1 MKRTC
6 LSILLVALLP
16 VCFLSC
22 QEEEQASPNILIIL
36 VDDMGV
42 GDASFAGNPYLST
55 PTLDSLA
62 AHTVAFN
69 EFYVSSVCA
78 PTRASLL
85 TGRYHQRTGVQSVTN
100 GYEVLNPSE
109 ITLAERL
116 REQGYRNGIFGKWH
130 LGEYYPSIP
139 MGQGFDTFMGFRTG
153 HTNVYDN
160 PLLERNGEPYQTKG
174 YISDVL
180 TQEALNFMLE
190 SEEEP
195 FFCYLAH
202 NLPHTPLI
210 IADRYVQPFRQ
221 LGLDEKVARL
231 YGMMT
236 KLDESLQTLFHQM
249 REKGLL
255 DNTAILFLSD
265 NGPISGWKVP
275 QERMRYNAGLR
286 DQKFTTYEGGIRSH
300 ALWAFADN
308 WPHREVEKTF
318 GAHIDVLP
326 TLLDLI
332 GASIPD
338 EIDGISLLPV
348 LEGRGTQDDQMER
361 SFFQNFSHES
371 LRDPQQQ
378 PGGIMRSGP
387 WKMVNGQELYRLDQ
401 DRAEAQNLAGSHPE
415 KLADMRVEYASWW
428 AEVTQENLLQPRPI
442 PVGYA
447 EQNPV
452 EIACHPA
459 RAYGA
464 LKFTGWRGLEKE
476 RIGTHPTGVD
486 GDWVEGWASA
496 RDSLVWEVEAR
507 FGKYEI
513 GLMMAG
519 EGEGILNL
527 KLGDRMFSHEVKLS
541 EEEWTYMEIG
551 ELDQQETGV
560 VSVNLCMEKVEGNL
574 KVNHLVWE
582 KDLED

>member
-1 MKRTC
+1 MKRIC
-6 LSILLVALLP
+6 LRILLVALLP
-16 VCFLSC
+16 VSFLSC
-22 QEEEQASPNILIIL
+22 QEEKQASPNILIIL

-62 AHTVAFN
+62 AHSVAFN

-109 ITLAERL
+109 ITLAEQL
-116 REQGYRNGIFGKWH
+116 KDIGYRTGIFGKWH

-139 MGQGFDTFMGFRTG
+139 IGQGFNTFVGFRTG
-153 HTNVYDN
+153 HTNVYDD
-160 PLLERNGEPYQTKG
+160 PILEKDGAPYPTKG

-180 TQEALNFMLE
+180 TQEALGFMSE
-190 SEEEP
+190 SKGTP

-210 IADRYVQPFRQ
+210 IADRYVQPFRK

-236 KLDESLQTLFHQM
+236 KLDESLTTLFHQM

-255 DNTAILFLSD
+255 ENTAILFLSD

-275 QERMRYNAGLR
+275 QEKMRFNAGLR
-286 DQKFTTYEGGIRSH
+286 DQKFTTYEGGIRTH
-300 ALWAFADN
+300 AFWTFGNN
-308 WPHREVEKTF
+308 WPHRRVEDTF
-318 GAHIDVLP
+318 GAHIDVVP
-326 TLLDLI
+326 TMMELI
-332 GASIPD
+332 GVPAP
-338 EIDGISLLPV
+338 EKVDGISLLSV
-348 LEGRGTQDDQMER
+348 LEGKLTSTDIADR
-361 SFFQNFSHES
+361 SFFQNFSHET
-371 LRDPQQQ
+371 LRDPRSQ

-387 WKMVNGQELYRLDQ
+387 WKMVNGRELYRLDE
-401 DRAEAQNLAGSHPE
+401 DSAEAVNLANIHTE
-415 KLADMRVEYASWW
+415 RLAAMRQKYQSWW
-428 AEVTQENLLQPRPI
+428 EEVTMDELLYPRPI
-442 PVGYA
+442 PIGYA
-447 EQNPV
+447 EQDPV
-452 EIACHPA
+452 ALACHHA
-459 RAYGA
+459 RAFGS

-486 GDWVEGWASA
+486 GDWVEGWSGVQ
-496 RDSLVWEVEAR
+496 DSLVWEVETR
-507 FGKYEI
+507 SGKYQV
-513 GLMMAG
+513 GLIMAG
-519 EGEGILNL
+519 QGEGKLILELGERKFSRNI
-527 KLGDRMFSHEVKLS
+527 KLAAK
-541 EEEWTYMEIG
+541 EWTYVEVG
-551 ELDQQETGV
+551 KLDQQELGVRSAKLYLQEVTGR
-560 VSVNLCMEKVEGNL
+560 L

-582 KDLED
+582 KEFSE

>member
-1 MKRTC
+1 
-6 LSILLVALLP
+6 
-16 VCFLSC
+16 
-22 QEEEQASPNILIIL
+22 LIIL

-62 AHTVAFN
+62 AHSVAFN
-69 EFYVSSVCA
+69 EFFVSSVCA

-100 GYEVLNPSE
+100 GYEVLHPSE

-116 REQGYRNGIFGKWH
+116 KEQGYQTGLFGKWH

-139 MGQGFDTFMGFRTG
+139 MGQGFDTFVGFRTG
-153 HTNVYDN
+153 HTNVYDDAV
-160 PLLERNGEPYQTKG
+160 LEKDGKPYQTKG

-180 TQEALNFMLE
+180 THEAVSFMSK

-236 KLDESLQTLFHQM
+236 KLDESLRTLFHQM
-249 REKGLL
+249 RERGILE
-255 DNTAILFLSD
+255 NTAILFLSD

-275 QERMRYNAGLR
+275 QEKMRYNAGLR
-286 DQKFTTYEGGIRSH
+286 DQKFTTYEGGIRTH
-300 ALWAFADN
+300 AFWAFGDH
-308 WPHREVEKTF
+308 WPHKKVDNTF
-318 GAHIDVLP
+318 GAHIDVVP
-326 TLLDLI
+326 TLLELI
-332 GASIPD
+332 GAPTP
-338 EIDGISLLPV
+338 ENIDGISLLSILYGKEV
-348 LEGRGTQDDQMER
+348 GEDLKER

-371 LRDPQQQ
+371 LKNPQQQ

-387 WKMVNGQELYRLDQ
+387 WKMINGHELYRLDQ
-401 DRAEAQNLAGSHPE
+401 DAGEAQNLADSHPE
-415 KLADMRVEYASWW
+415 KLADMRAEYASWW
-428 AEVTQENLLQPRPI
+428 AEVAKKDHLQPRPI
-442 PVGYA
+442 PVGFA

-452 EIACHPA
+452 ALACHPA
-459 RAYGA
+459 RAYGS

-486 GDWVEGWASA
+486 GDWVEGWAGIQ
-496 RDSLVWEVEAR
+496 DSLVWEVELQP
-507 FGKYEI
+507 GKYQV

-519 EGEGILNL
+519 KGEGQLSL
-527 KLGDRMFSHEVKLS
+527 ELGERIFSHDIKLD
-541 EEEWTYMEIG
+541 EEEWVYVEVG
-551 ELDQQETGV
+551 ELDQQERGV
-560 VSVNLCMEKVEGNL
+560 HSVNLYLQGVTGRL

-582 KDLED
+582 KAFLE

>member
-1 MKRTC
+1 MERQCVKMS
-6 LSILLVALLP
+6 LFILLSAL
-16 VCFLSC
+16 FLAC
-22 QEEEQASPNILIIL
+22 QEKSPTPPNILIIL

-42 GDASFAGNPYLST
+42 GDASFARNPYLST

-62 AHTVAFN
+62 AHSVAFK

-100 GYEVLNPSE
+100 GYEVLHPSE

-116 REQGYRNGIFGKWH
+116 KEQGYQTGIFGKWH

-139 MGQGFDTFMGFRTG
+139 MGQGFDTFVGFRTG
-153 HTNVYDN
+153 HTNVYDD
-160 PLLERNGEPYQTKG
+160 PILEKDGKPYATSG
-174 YISDVL
+174 YICDVL
-180 TQEALNFMLE
+180 TQEALSFMSKP
-190 SEEEP
+190 SEAP

-210 IADRYVQPFRQ
+210 VADRYVQPFRQ

-236 KLDESLQTLFHQM
+236 KLDESLSTLFHQM
-249 REKGLL
+249 RERGLL
-255 DNTAILFLSD
+255 ENTAILFLSD

-275 QERMRYNAGLR
+275 QEKMRYNAGLR
-286 DQKFTTYEGGIRSH
+286 DQKFTTYEGGIRTH
-300 ALWAFADN
+300 AFWTFGGH
-308 WPHREVEKTF
+308 WPHRRVDDTF
-318 GAHIDVLP
+318 GAHIDVVP
-326 TLLDLI
+326 TLLELI
-332 GASIPD
+332 RAPAPD
-338 EIDGISLLPV
+338 NVDGISLLSI
-348 LEGRGTQDDQMER
+348 LEGKDVEEDLKER
-361 SFFQNFSHES
+361 SFFQHFSHKS
-371 LRDPQQQ
+371 LRNPQQQ

-401 DRAEAQNLAGSHPE
+401 DVGEAQNLADSHPE
-415 KLADMRVEYASWW
+415 KLANMSAEYASWW
-428 AEVTQENLLQPRPI
+428 ADVTKEDLLQPRPV
-442 PVGYA
+442 PVGFA

-459 RAYGA
+459 RAYGS

-486 GDWVEGWASA
+486 GDWVEGWVSVQ
-496 RDSLVWEVEAR
+496 DSLVWEVEAR
-507 FGKYEI
+507 SGKYQI

-519 EGEGILNL
+519 EGKGKLVLELGERKFSQDIKLTEKEWVHVEVGELLQHELGILTARL
-527 KLGDRMFSHEVKLS
+527 
-541 EEEWTYMEIG
+541 YME
-551 ELDQQETGV
+551 DVT
-560 VSVNLCMEKVEGNL
+560 GNL

-582 KDLED
+582 KEFSE